1 MPTGWLVLNR
11 DAGDL
16 EGQVYRA
23 VRERILSG
31 QLAPGQRL
39 PSTRALTSALG
50 VARSTVVQ
58 AFERLRAE
66 GFLDAATGSAT
77 RVATLSTPFP
87 SHSERETAL
96 AAPSAVPHLAEPERG
111 IFQPG
116 VPSLSD
122 FPHAAWARC
131 LGARARSLRVHDLG
145 YGAASGIAE
154 LRMAILDHVSAS
166 RGVVASPDQ
175 VVILPSTSAAID
187 LIARLLLQPGVA
199 GGNTAW
205 IEEPGYPVA
214 QAVLRSAGARIVG
227 VPCDADGMDITRAA
241 GPPPRL
247 IYVTPSHQYPTGAV
261 MSLHRRLALL
271 EMAQRCGAAVLEDDY
286 DSEFQRSSRPIAAL
300 QGIDRGGCVAY
311 LGTFSK
317 VLAPGLRIA
326 YAILPSRL
334 VTEARAAQRL
344 RGVVVPIHMQAA
356 LADFLRDGYLRAHLR
371 RMGAIYATRMAATA
385 DALNR
390 HCASVL
396 SLENGASG
404 LQLAAWFRDP
414 SADDRSVAERLRNE
428 SFGMRSLSEF
438 YLGAPRPGLLFG
450 ISEILP
456 ERTVDLAKRVRRI
469 IDAVD
474 RPQLDHGR

>member
-1 MPTGWLVLNR
+1 MKAGSISIGWLVLNR

-39 PSTRALTSALG
+39 PSTRALALALG

-66 GFLDAATGSAT
+66 GFLEAATGSAT
-77 RVATLSTPFP
+77 RVATLSTPFAA
-87 SHSERETAL
+87 HAERGAAR
-96 AAPSAVPHLAEPERG
+96 AAPASLPYPAEPERG
-111 IFQPG
+111 SFQPG

-145 YGAASGIAE
+145 YGSASGLAE

-166 RGVVASPDQ
+166 RGVAASPDQ

-199 GGNTAW
+199 GGDTAW

-214 QAVLRSAGARIVG
+214 QAVLRSAGARLVG

-271 EMAQRCGAAVLEDDY
+271 ETAQRCGATVLEDDY

-334 VTEARAAQRL
+334 VAEARAAQCL
-344 RGVVVPIHMQAA
+344 
-356 LADFLRDGYLRAHLR
+356 
-371 RMGAIYATRMAATA
+371 
-385 DALNR
+385 
-390 HCASVL
+390 
-396 SLENGASG
+396 
-404 LQLAAWFRDP
+404 
-414 SADDRSVAERLRNE
+414 
-428 SFGMRSLSEF
+428 
-438 YLGAPRPGLLFG
+438 
-450 ISEILP
+450 
-456 ERTVDLAKRVRRI
+456 
-469 IDAVD
+469 
-474 RPQLDHGR
+474 